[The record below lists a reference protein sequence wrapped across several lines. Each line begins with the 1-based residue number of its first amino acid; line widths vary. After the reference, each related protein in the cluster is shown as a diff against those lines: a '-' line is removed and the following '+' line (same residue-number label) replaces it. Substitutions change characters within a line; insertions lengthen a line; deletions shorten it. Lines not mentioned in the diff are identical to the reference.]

1 MPSGFNNRPAL
12 GQQIVDNAA
21 QNVSGILST
30 RPSARYTSGARTI
43 LKINGKIA
51 GFAFGVS
58 WNISTAVTEIMTID
72 DYNPYELAPQR
83 VSVSGTIS
91 ALHIPGISAGTE
103 LWQGDVLAFLFHR
116 YITIEVRDV
125 NTDDILFFTSKAII
139 TSRSE
144 DLKVDQ
150 LGSVQLNFKAIGYRD
165 ERDPDPNIATDSGSA
180 NPLVKALNKLP
191 F

>member
-1 MPSGFNNRPAL
+1 MSGFNNRPPV
-12 GQQIVDNAA
+12 GQQLVDNAA
-21 QNVSGILST
+21 SNVAGILST

-43 LKINGKIA
+43 LKVNNKIC
-51 GFAFGVS
+51 GFAFGIS
-58 WNISTAVTEIMTID
+58 WNITTAVTDIMTLD
-72 DYNPYELAPQR
+72 DYLPYEMAPQR
-83 VSVSGTIS
+83 IMVTGTIS
-91 ALHIPGISAGTE
+91 ALHIPGTSAGTE

-125 NTDDILFFTSKAII
+125 NTDDILFLTTKAVI

-150 LGSVQLNFKAIGYRD
+150 LGSVQLSFKAIGYRD
-165 ERDPDPNIATDSGSA
+165 EKDPDPNIATDSGAA